1 MSLQPADTYAAFLLL
16 HILHY
21 DAAGLEPQTSILLLL
36 TELDEARKT
45 AVLGELV
52 EIGAIRSDNGK
63 WRITDY
69 GEKINKDFSAR
80 SFHGD

>member
-1 MSLQPADTYAAFLLL
+1 MSLYPADTYAAFLLL
-16 HILHY
+16 HILDH

-45 AVLGELV
+45 AVLDELV

-69 GEKINKDFSAR
+69 GEKLNRDFSAR
-80 SFHGD
+80 YLHGD